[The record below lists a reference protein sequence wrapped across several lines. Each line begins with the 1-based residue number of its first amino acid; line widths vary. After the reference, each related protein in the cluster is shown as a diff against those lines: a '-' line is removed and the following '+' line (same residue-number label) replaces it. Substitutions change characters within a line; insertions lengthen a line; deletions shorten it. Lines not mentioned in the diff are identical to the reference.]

1 MQTKR
6 VSNEMLKNIKGYETR
21 EAYVSPY
28 DSLKGDHKVASD
40 SEIGR
45 ASCRERV

>member
-1 MQTKR
+1 MLKLEVTINMQTKR

-28 DSLKGDHKVASD
+28 DSLTKIEK
-40 SEIGR
+40 
-45 ASCRERV
+45 

>member
-21 EAYVSPY
+21 E
-28 DSLKGDHKVASD
+28 LMFLHM
-40 SEIGR
+40 IH
-45 ASCRERV
+45 